1 MRTTKRTLKA
11 GSTANV
17 SPINT
22 LWNTTPNSK
31 IPMPM
36 IWAMPVSKT
45 PRETLPVECVVV
57 DEMGLDADSPS
68 SRSFSLEDD
77 EGEDSLD

>member
-1 MRTTKRTLKA
+1 
-11 GSTANV
+11 
-17 SPINT
+17 
-22 LWNTTPNSK
+22 
-31 IPMPM
+31 MPM